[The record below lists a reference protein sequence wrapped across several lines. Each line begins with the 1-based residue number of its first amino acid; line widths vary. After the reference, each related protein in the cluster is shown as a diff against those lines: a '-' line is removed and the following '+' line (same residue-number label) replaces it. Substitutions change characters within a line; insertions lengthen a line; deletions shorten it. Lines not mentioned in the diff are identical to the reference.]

1 MNDTSCF
8 TLSTCL
14 LIHFLIVTTNDWIYH
29 VLASRDITIW
39 NAIRGLTFL
48 LYPVLLIADVCIT
61 QYRMIKLAFC
71 SVLVSSLLLLTAAI
85 IYISKPEMFISSLLT
100 LFS

>member
-14 LIHFLIVTTNDWIYH
+14 LIHFFIVTTNDWIYH
-29 VLASRDITIW
+29 VLTSRDIITW
-39 NAIRGLTFL
+39 NAIQGLAFL
-48 LYPVLLIADVCIT
+48 LYPVLGLIADVCIT

-71 SVLVSSLLLLTAAI
+71 SALVSSLLLLTAAI
-85 IYISKPEMFISSLLT
+85 IYISKP
-100 LFS
+100 